1 MFRRVPRPSE
11 NNSEKNIFVTNQFDK
26 RFKTII
32 ERELDITYFYIL
44 EWLNENSINDVQV
57 KAFHVQKIDNK
68 WVIFPSGRQRLF
80 IGFENKDDALYFK
93 LKFGAGEIIE

>member
-1 MFRRVPRPSE
+1 MFRREVQPSE
-11 NNSEKNIFVTNQFDK
+11 NNSERPVFVKSEFDK

-32 ERELDITYFYIL
+32 ERDLDIYIL
-44 EWLNENSINDVQV
+44 EWLNENTKDEVQV
-57 KAFHVQKIDNK
+57 KVLSAQKVENK
-68 WVIFPSGRQRLF
+68 WVIFAPGQRRMF